1 MNPLQ
6 QYANQYAEAGWEIG
20 SMTDHQ
26 FVATRRKGMNPLVGF
41 IGILGLLFYFIP
53 GLLILLLGYVARGT
67 ETKVVTEMDAQEW
80 VAGSEQEAQELKA
93 EQEEKQAA
101 REKKIA
107 ELSDSPLRYW
117 YMISETQKGLLVLA
131 IVILILIVINM

>member
-6 QYANQYAEAGWEIG
+6 QYANHYAEAGWEIG

-67 ETKVVTEMDAQEW
+67 ETKVVTEAGAQEW
-80 VAGSEQEAQELKA
+80 VTENEQEAQELKA

-117 YMISETQKGLLVLA
+117 YMISETQKRLIFLA